1 MSINLKLEH
10 PAEYVATNLLLD
22 AAQRF
27 TELDKD
33 LCKQMGKLCV
43 PALIRFSKDSLFA
56 LEAVNLDDEELK
68 WMSRR
73 ELLKKIFT
81 ILYNCIRYIL
91 VFCTLFK
98 MGPWSWV
105 ALSKS
110 ITEFVIKFSSVPS
123 HDFSYFVKENPVRR
137 TSNKTPHISSMITIS
152 IAQCVSQCL

>member
-1 MSINLKLEH
+1 MGGTGNFGYFLERSRELKSLCLKRRYPPKIFVMYIYKVVLHCVNWKLKH
-10 PAEYVATNLLLD
+10 PAEYVAANLLLD

-81 ILYNCIRYIL
+81 ILYNCIRYRFYSPHL
-91 VFCTLFK
+91 K
-98 MGPWSWV
+98 W
-105 ALSKS
+105 ALDHG
-110 ITEFVIKFSSVPS
+110 FPLQ
-123 HDFSYFVKENPVRR
+123 NP
-137 TSNKTPHISSMITIS
+137 
-152 IAQCVSQCL
+152 